1 MGAVAVIATLKVQ
14 EGKNAE
20 FEAAFEKGVAGVKT
34 NEPDTPVYTLTQS
47 QSDPQLYRVLEVY
60 NTEEAL
66 AAHGQS
72 AHFKELA
79 GTLKT
84 TLAGPLEIE
93 RLTVKF

>member
-1 MGAVAVIATLKVQ
+1 MQEHYSPRDIEPAVQARW
-14 EGKNAE
+14 EKNQIFKARTI
-20 FEAAFEKGVAGVKT
+20 GIG
-34 NEPDTPVYTLTQS
+34 
-47 QSDPQLYRVLEVY
+47 VY